1 MQCTLAVVLCV
12 LIAAPACPA
21 PPNPDPKNACAY
33 VMASS
38 LQPTELCVAPA
49 YGCVASFSRS
59 RHSCNF
65 ACSAANMACTAA
77 FDDAFDDGRCPP
89 GRQVLPEKELHSKV
103 CSCRLIECG
112 EVGYETRHNELY
124 YSWQLAVFSWMRRT
138 THLHYT
144 PILSLLFHADMRPS
158 PDDGSSLSFM
168 HFLATRDAQ
177 ITCNALML
185 DFVLT
190 VSW

>member
-89 GRQVLPEKELHSKV
+89 GRQVLPEKELQEGMQV
-103 CSCRLIECG
+103 PPDR
-112 EVGYETRHNELY
+112 
-124 YSWQLAVFSWMRRT
+124 MRRSRVRDVRDT
-138 THLHYT
+138 TNSTIVGSSPFSRGCVELPIFIIRLFYHYYFMLT
-144 PILSLLFHADMRPS
+144 CVRRPMTAHLFHS
-158 PDDGSSLSFM
+158 CIF
-168 HFLATRDAQ
+168 
-177 ITCNALML
+177 
-185 DFVLT
+185 
-190 VSW
+190 

>member
-89 GRQVLPEKELHSKV
+89 GRQVLPEKELRSRV
-103 CSCRLIECG
+103 RDTTNSTIVGSSPFSRGCVELPIFMIRLF
-112 EVGYETRHNELY
+112 YHY
-124 YSWQLAVFSWMRRT
+124 YFMLTCVRRPMT
-138 THLHYT
+138 AH
-144 PILSLLFHADMRPS
+144 LFHS
-158 PDDGSSLSFM
+158 CIF
-168 HFLATRDAQ
+168 
-177 ITCNALML
+177 
-185 DFVLT
+185 
-190 VSW
+190 